1 MKRNDEAAVG
11 VTAQDWPSDGLE
23 HVGCCPVCGSAAR
36 TVLHERL
43 QDKVFFCAPG
53 MWTMWRCEDCRS
65 GYLDPRPTVETIGL
79 AYASYYTHEAAPQ
92 KERKSKSWRKVS
104 LRKGIRSA
112 YRNRRCGRS
121 AKPGLGWLNFLTV
134 FLSGPTRLKFEHAV
148 RHLPVPRHGARLLDI
163 GCGNGGFLRLAAQL
177 GYSATGLEIDP
188 SAIQA
193 ARSQGF
199 DVVEGMLPD
208 SGLESGQYEQVTL
221 NHVLEHLH
229 DPAAGLREIFRLLKS
244 GGRLWLQFPNIDAF
258 GLEIYGP
265 AWRGL
270 EPPRHLVMPSLAGIK
285 SMLAAAGFAD
295 IHLLQPPN
303 AVNSYF
309 RRSDRIR
316 SHLDL
321 PAAQAAP
328 VPDAARRQAQE
339 YERRHPERSEQL
351 TLVAYKP

>member
-1 MKRNDEAAVG
+1 M
-11 VTAQDWPSDGLE
+11 
-23 HVGCCPVCGSAAR
+23 
-36 TVLHERL
+36 
-43 QDKVFFCAPG
+43 VFFCAPG
-53 MWTMWRCEDCRS
+53 MWTMWRCKDCRS

-92 KERKSKSWRKVS
+92 KGRKSNSKPWRKAS

-112 YRNRRCGRS
+112 YRNRRHGHR
-121 AKPGLGWLNFLTV
+121 AKPGLDWLNCLSV
-134 FLSGPTRLKFEHAV
+134 FLSAQTRLKFEYAA
-148 RHLPVPRHGARLLDI
+148 RHLPAARHGARLLDI

-177 GYSATGLEIDP
+177 GYSATGMEIDP

-199 DVVEGMLPD
+199 DVVEGKLPD

-221 NHVLEHLH
+221 SHVLEHLH
-229 DPAAGLREIFRLLKS
+229 DPAAALYEIFRLLKS
-244 GGRLWLQFPNIDAF
+244 GGRLWLQFPNIDAY

-270 EPPRHLVMPSLAGIK
+270 EPPRHLVLPSQRAIK
-285 SMLAAAGFAD
+285 NMLAAAGFVE
-295 IHLLQPPN
+295 IRLLQPLN
-303 AVNSYF
+303 VVNNYF
-309 RRSDRIR
+309 RRSDKIR
-316 SHLDL
+316 SQLDL
-321 PAAQAAP
+321 PAAQAASAS
-328 VPDAARRQAQE
+328 DAERRQARE